1 MTTENQ
7 NQEMELDDLKVQY
20 QSLQEKFN
28 QQEIVNNDLIHEI
41 LHTKITGFRRRNM
54 EIMLTYGL
62 LAAAVCWS
70 WYRFDLR
77 LFFMV
82 MSVLLFALIGL
93 FEWLSCRKVL
103 KINTEDSD
111 IQSFVWKME
120 CIRTRFSIV
129 WMTGVFALCL
139 WLIWFLCEIDYRR
152 EIAIS
157 YVPLAFILILSIIL
171 IICNMDRLVKMSDE
185 LLAQTLRLNGST
197 VAITSDYHRSGAY
210 WTGIAFLALN
220 LFGLFLKLGHLPFGN
235 LTIMVAGV
243 TGLVFVLLTGRH
255 LVRVVPDERLI
266 IRMVEVGC
274 MILVVS
280 LEAKMFHFPL
290 SNLLALVGLSLLLA
304 AALVRLLKSWQ
315 GKRQHFC

>member
-77 LFFMV
+77 FFFMV

-111 IQSFVWKME
+111 IQSFVRKME
-120 CIRTRFSIV
+120 RIRTRFSIV

-139 WLIWFLCEIDYRR
+139 WLIWFLCEID
-152 EIAIS
+152 
-157 YVPLAFILILSIIL
+157 
-171 IICNMDRLVKMSDE
+171 
-185 LLAQTLRLNGST
+185 
-197 VAITSDYHRSGAY
+197 
-210 WTGIAFLALN
+210 
-220 LFGLFLKLGHLPFGN
+220 
-235 LTIMVAGV
+235 
-243 TGLVFVLLTGRH
+243 
-255 LVRVVPDERLI
+255 
-266 IRMVEVGC
+266 
-274 MILVVS
+274 
-280 LEAKMFHFPL
+280 
-290 SNLLALVGLSLLLA
+290 
-304 AALVRLLKSWQ
+304 
-315 GKRQHFC
+315 